1 MTKFAFIY
9 RGGNPPKTPEEGQQH
24 MSKWRAWSS
33 GLGDALIYPGMPFSN
48 GVTVSADGAQQG
60 SGEPPLSGVSVVE
73 ADTLEAAQEM
83 AKTCPHL
90 NLGGDIVVAEG
101 MDLEM

>member
-9 RGGNPPKTPEEGQQH
+9 RDANPPATPEEGKAH
-24 MSKWRAWSS
+24 MEKWRAWAE
-33 GLGDALIYPGMPFSN
+33 GLGEAYIYPGMPFLAA
-48 GVTVSADGAQQG
+48 TIVST
-60 SGEPPLSGVSVVE
+60 SGVSEYGGGARLNGVSIIE
-73 ADTLEAAQEM
+73 ADSPEAAQQM
-83 AKTCPHL
+83 AQGCPHL